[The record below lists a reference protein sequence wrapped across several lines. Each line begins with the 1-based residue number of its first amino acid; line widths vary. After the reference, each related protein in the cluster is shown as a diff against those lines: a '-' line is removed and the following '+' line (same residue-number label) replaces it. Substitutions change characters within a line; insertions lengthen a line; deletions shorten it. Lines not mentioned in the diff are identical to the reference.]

1 MKSKE
6 LKGSLTIEMSV
17 IVPVVFV
24 IFVGIIL
31 AVFYYHDKNILNG
44 AAYETA
50 VVGSSKMREKE
61 KITEEELEEYCSDR
75 LRRKCIF
82 LTTVNIEV
90 CIEEEEIIVSL
101 TARENGFRVSVT
113 KKSALTEPEKKIRN
127 IRRLDI

>member
-6 LKGSLTIEMSV
+6 LKGSLMIEMSV

-82 LTTVNIEV
+82 LTTANIEV